1 MDVQYCMA
9 KQISTQKRQKPSET
23 YKEVQ
28 AQILK
33 GLRYMIVLHLL
44 KMKPT
49 HGYGII
55 SVIRKK
61 FGIYLG
67 PSSVYP
73 ILSDLETWGYINSAW
88 NFVNFRPRKVYVLTD
103 QGEIMLNTMEH
114 SVGHILQ
121 GIGMGATTCENNL
134 KLK

>member
-9 KQISTQKRQKPSET
+9 NQISIQTKQTPREN
-23 YKEVQ
+23 YKQVQ

-73 ILSDLETWGYINSAW
+73 ILNDLEAWGYIESTW
-88 NFVNFRPRKVYVLTD
+88 NFAHFRPRKVFTLTN
-103 QGEIMLNTMEH
+103 QGQTMLSTMEH
-114 SVGHILQ
+114 SVGHILRGL
-121 GIGMGATTCENNL
+121 GIAGTPN
-134 KLK
+134 